1 MAQPVP
7 QRSPLA
13 APVPITVQGGHATPD
28 PATIP
33 SNGQAQ
39 FNNLDNSSYLIE
51 LWTKKNDHHPALCVV
66 LPANGSVTLQG
77 SPGADDQN
85 THCNYNLMTPGGGP
99 TNPTAG
105 GNGVIIIGSG
115 PEGGKR

>member
-1 MAQPVP
+1 MAQPAP
-7 QRSPLA
+7 QRSSLA
-13 APVPITVQGGHATPD
+13 APVPITVQNGQAPKQTN
-28 PATIP
+28 IP

-39 FNNLDNSSYLIE
+39 FNNLDSSSYLIE

-77 SPGADDQN
+77 NPDADDQN
-85 THCNYNLMTPGGGP
+85 THCNYKLMTHSGGA

-105 GNGVIIIGSG
+105 DGGVIIIGSG

>member
-1 MAQPVP
+1 MVQPAP

-13 APVPITVQGGHATPD
+13 APVPIRVQNGLATPN

-39 FNNLDNSSYLIE
+39 FTNLDNSNYLIE
-51 LWTKKNDHHPALCVV
+51 LWTRTNDHHPALCVV
-66 LPANGSVTLQG
+66 LPANGTVLLQG
-77 SPGADDQN
+77 NPDADDQN
-85 THCNYNLMTPGGGP
+85 TNCRYNLKTPSGGNTSP
-99 TNPTAG
+99 AAG
-105 GNGVIIIGSG
+105 GTSIIIIGSG

>member
-1 MAQPVP
+1 MAQPTP
-7 QRSPLA
+7 QRSSLA
-13 APVPITVQGGHATPD
+13 APVPITVQNGQARPN

-39 FNNLDNSSYLIE
+39 FNNLDNSTYLIE
-51 LWTKKNDHHPALCVV
+51 LWTKKNDHSPALCVV

-77 SPGADDQN
+77 SPDADDQN
-85 THCNYNLMTPGGGP
+85 THCNYNVKTPSGGA

-105 GNGVIIIGSG
+105 DGGVIIIGSG